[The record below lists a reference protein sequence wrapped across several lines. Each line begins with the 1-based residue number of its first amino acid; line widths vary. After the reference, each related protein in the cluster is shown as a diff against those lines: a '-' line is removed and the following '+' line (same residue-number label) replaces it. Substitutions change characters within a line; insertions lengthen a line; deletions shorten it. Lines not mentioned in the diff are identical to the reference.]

1 MAPPLLT
8 LEDIR
13 LTFGGEP
20 LLAGVSLVVEP
31 MARIA
36 LVGRNG
42 SGKSTLLKIA
52 AGLVEADSGVRFTDP
67 SAAIAY
73 LPQEPDFSG
82 FETVG
87 AYVEAGLPPAG
98 APADLARLFAGLEI
112 DPAARCASLSGGEA
126 RRAALARIF
135 AADPDVILLDEPTNH
150 LDLPAIEALE
160 ARLSSS
166 RAAFVLIS
174 HDRRFLENATTRTVW
189 IDRGRTRF
197 LDRGF
202 KDFEAWRD
210 KVLEDE
216 ETAAHKLDRKIVAEE
231 HWVRYG
237 VTARR
242 KRNVRRMRELSD
254 LRKQRRERKRPTGTV
269 TFAAN
274 ETGASGKRVIVAEK
288 ISKSYDG
295 RAIVRDFSIEIARGD
310 RIGIVGPNGAGK
322 TTLLKMLIG
331 ELAPDEGAVTL
342 GAGIQMITLD
352 QRRESLRPDD
362 RVADAI
368 TGGRGDWVT
377 IGGEK
382 KHVASY
388 LKDFLFKPEQWRT
401 PVAALSGG
409 ERGRLALAAA
419 LIKPSNLLVLDEPTN
434 DLDLETLD
442 LLEELVAD
450 YQGTLLIVSHD
461 RSFLDRTVTS
471 VITTD
476 PSGREGRWTEFAGG
490 YDDMLTQRGSA
501 PGVRSPLIS
510 AKAGIEKRDGSPP
523 SRGHAEDQAPP
534 TSSAK
539 ARLSYKEKFALE
551 QLPAKID
558 ALMRE
563 IAALK
568 VTLGDQALF
577 ARDGKAFN
585 EKAKRLEK
593 AELDLAAA
601 EEEWLALEMKRE
613 EIES

>member
-1 MAPPLLT
+1 MVPPLLT

-20 LLAGVSLVVEP
+20 LLLGAGLIVEP
-31 MARIA
+31 RARIA

-52 AGLVEADSGVRFTDP
+52 AGLIEPDSGERFFDP
-67 SAAIAY
+67 AASIAY
-73 LPQEPDFSG
+73 LPQDPDFSG
-82 FETVG
+82 FDTVG
-87 AYVEAGLPPAG
+87 AYIEAGLPPAG
-98 APADLARLFAGLEI
+98 SPIDFARLLDELGVDPAARCAALSGGEGRRAALARLFAG
-112 DPAARCASLSGGEA
+112 
-126 RRAALARIF
+126 
-135 AADPDVILLDEPTNH
+135 DPDVLLLDEPTNH

-160 ARLSSS
+160 ERVSAS
-166 RAAFVLIS
+166 RAAFVVIS
-174 HDRRFLENATTRTVW
+174 HDRRFLENVTTRTLW
-189 IDRGRTRF
+189 IDRGQTRF

-254 LRKQRRERKRPTGTV
+254 LRKQRRERRRPTGTIAFS
-269 TFAAN
+269 TNEAN
-274 ETGASGKRVIVAEK
+274 PSGKRVIVAEK
-288 ISKSYDG
+288 ISKSFGG
-295 RAIVRDFSIEIARGD
+295 RAIVKDFSIEIARGD

-322 TTLLKMLIG
+322 TTLLKLLIG
-331 ELAPDEGAVTL
+331 ELAPDEGRVTL
-342 GAGIQMITLD
+342 GAGLAMITLD
-352 QRRESLRPDD
+352 QRRASLKPDD
-362 RVADAI
+362 RVSDAI
-368 TGGRGDWVT
+368 TDGRGDWVT
-377 IGGEK
+377 IGAEK

-419 LIKPSNLLVLDEPTN
+419 LVKPSNLLVLDEPTN

-442 LLEELVAD
+442 LLEELVSD

-471 VITTD
+471 IITTD
-476 PSGREGRWTEFAGG
+476 TSGREGQWTEYAGG
-490 YDDMLTQRGSA
+490 YDDMLSQRGAA
-501 PGVRSPLIS
+501 PAPRAVNRPE
-510 AKAGIEKRDGSPP
+510 AKERAGT
-523 SRGHAEDQAPP
+523 APP
-534 TSSAK
+534 TAAK
-539 ARLSYKEKFALE
+539 AKLSYKEKFALE
-551 QLPAKID
+551 TLPGRID
-558 ALMRE
+558 ALTAE

-568 VTLGDQALF
+568 AALADQALF
-577 ARDGKAFN
+577 ARDAKTFN
-585 EKAKRLEK
+585 EKAKKLEQ
-593 AELDLAAA
+593 AEAALAAA
-601 EEEWLALEMKRE
+601 EDEWLALEMKRQE
-613 EIES
+613 ME